1 MRKNLSTAIIVL
13 ITLAISSFSQV
24 TKAQQS
30 AASDTVVMSPGYAN
44 EVYYSMAD
52 GSVLSSLRNQWDIAF
67 RTNVMSSGIIT
78 NDGTGVVLYTYP
90 NSDTAGWS
98 SVDTAGL
105 SSWTRMF
112 NDPNDW
118 ENGAFSR
125 NATVHPDYGW
135 GIYNSVTHDL
145 TADSIYVIKLR
156 NGNFKK
162 LWIVKKFSA
171 AATFLFRYA
180 NLDGSEPQEIQLNLS
195 ADGAYDYVGYS
206 IQTNEKI
213 MFEAPKADWDIVFT
227 KYMSIQPDGSPYPVT
242 GVLSNDGVKVKNFI
256 PVALT
261 YSDWGAGTW
270 DSTRSAIGWNWK
282 VLNASYTYDIV
293 DSSVYFIRAT
303 SGDIYKLYF
312 TSFAGGS
319 TGKISFMK
327 EKVAGVGIS
336 ENISDVMHVS
346 VYPNPAKN
354 RINTYIT
361 GTSGEVF
368 TVVLT
373 DLSGRQLRADRPGR
387 LADGLNAY
395 TIDVAGVQPGVYFL
409 TVSAAAMKSVT
420 KVIIVN

>member
-1 MRKNLSTAIIVL
+1 MRINISTTVIVL
-13 ITLAISSFSQV
+13 FTLAISSFFQV
-24 TKAQQS
+24 AKAQQS

-52 GSVLSSLRNQWDIAF
+52 GSVLSSMRNQWDIAF
-67 RTNVMSSGIIT
+67 RTNVMSSGILT

-90 NSDTAGWS
+90 KADTAGWS
-98 SVDTAGL
+98 SVDTVGL

-162 LWIVKKFSA
+162 IWIVKKFSA
-171 AATFLFRYA
+171 ASTFLFRYA
-180 NLDGSEPQEIQLNLS
+180 NLDGTDPQEVQLNLS
-195 ADGAYDYVGYS
+195 GDGAYDYVGYS
-206 IQTNEKI
+206 LQTNEKI

-227 KYMSIQPDGSPYPVT
+227 KYMSVQPDGSPYPVT
-242 GVLSNDGVKVKNFI
+242 GVLSNDGVKVKNFE
-256 PVALT
+256 PVPLT
-261 YSDWGAGTW
+261 YSDWGVGTW

-293 DSSVYFIRAT
+293 DSSVYFIRAK

-312 TSFAGGS
+312 TSFAGSS

-336 ENISDVMHVS
+336 DNFSDAMNVS

-361 GTSGEVF
+361 GKSGEVF

-387 LADGLNAY
+387 LADGLNVYA
-395 TIDVAGVQPGVYFL
+395 IDVAGVQPGVYFV